1 MIIKSVCVFS
11 LDINLGDIFLSIYVI
26 MAKTRQK
33 KSNSRQR
40 KRRTYRGGEKKRF
53 VTGNKSSRKSFS
65 KSVGRLREKEFDYT
79 IKFIEKDDITRDL
92 TADIKELQGNFF
104 IMSGRPRLFDP
115 SRKRN
120 LDVEILTKAFEG
132 TKEEQWHYNMKDE
145 DYKSKDEWVYIT
157 EDMNELVAEISDDV
171 VNPDKRTDIYHD
183 DIEMRKIRKVLN
195 TPSNIKH
202 TAKIEI
208 TKNPM
213 KHDYTIIVRE
223 L

>member
-1 MIIKSVCVFS
+1 
-11 LDINLGDIFLSIYVI
+11 

-40 KRRTYRGGEKKRF
+40 KRRTYRGGVKPYQRTTKRN
-53 VTGNKSSRKSFS
+53 TIEMLRNKPFT
-65 KSVGRLREKEFDYT
+65 YT
-79 IKFIEKDDITRDL
+79 IQFIEKDDITRDL

-115 SRKRN
+115 SGKRN
-120 LDVEILTKAFEG
+120 LDVEILTEAFEG

-145 DYKSKDEWVYIT
+145 DYKSKDEWVYIEGDVNT
-157 EDMNELVAEISDDV
+157 PVAQISDNDV
-171 VNPDKRTDIYHD
+171 KPGNPDDMG
-183 DIEMRKIRKVLN
+183 MRKKRKVLN
-195 TPSNIKH
+195 TSSNIQHK
-202 TAKIEI
+202 AKIEI

-213 KHDYTIIVRE
+213 KHDYTIIVSE